1 VIIPRRAVM
10 QGWRTGQC
18 FAGVPIFR
26 ARMWQRVPRHHA
38 ESNDYFPVRSICNAP
53 PERLRVRAMAEES
66 KQQQMKIQVKYE
78 DMTARYAS
86 QVVLTSGQEE
96 LFLDFSSGLI
106 PDQGSGASTL
116 PIHTRIAMSA
126 GGARRLHQVLTQ
138 YFQKAQ
144 KAQEAQTTQEVQV
157 AAAAGAKKEK
167 K

>member
-1 VIIPRRAVM
+1 MA
-10 QGWRTGQC
+10 
-18 FAGVPIFR
+18 
-26 ARMWQRVPRHHA
+26 
-38 ESNDYFPVRSICNAP
+38 NDPNQ
-53 PERLRVRAMAEES
+53 
-66 KQQQMKIQVKYE
+66 KQMKIQVKYE
-78 DMTARYAS
+78 DMTARYAN

-106 PDQGSGASTL
+106 PDQGSGTSTL

-144 KAQEAQTTQEVQV
+144 EAQ
-157 AAAAGAKKEK
+157 AAAKDAKPEK